1 MMEPQGGICAVVPI
15 RSLRNSKTR
24 LADTLGEAERAALVS
39 AMAEDVI
46 DALRHCRAVSNIVI
60 VTDDPGAAGLARGLG
75 CEVWPQGPREGLSA
89 AMELAAATLST
100 LKVSTMVSVH
110 ADLPFVT
117 TAAFDRLL
125 ARVADQPHIVI
136 VPSNVDSGSN
146 IIVTTPPHVLPFQY
160 GPESYRQHIGY
171 CGEKNILAITFRDCE
186 LGFDLDTGND
196 FQLLLQTAK
205 HRSLAPRTQ
214 GFLEESSFPTSR
226 LARSGSC

>member
-1 MMEPQGGICAVVPI
+1 MKSQEGICAVVPI

-24 LADTLGEAERAALVS
+24 LADTLEAPERAALVS

-46 DALRHCRAVSNIVI
+46 EALRHCRAVSNIVV
-60 VTDDPGAAGLARGLG
+60 VTDDPDAAGLARGLS

-89 AMELAAATLST
+89 AMELAASHLNA

-110 ADLPFVT
+110 ADLPFVN

-125 ARVADQPHIVI
+125 ARVTDLPHIVI

-146 IIVTTPPHVLPFQY
+146 IIVTTPPNVLPFQY

-171 CGEKNILAITFRDCE
+171 CGEKNLPARTFRDGE
-186 LGFDLDTGND
+186 LGFDLDTGHD

-205 HRSLAPRTQ
+205 YRALAPRTRE
-214 GFLEESSFPTSR
+214 FLEEHSFLTSR